1 MEADCGADP
10 AVGGSP
16 KSYIVAAQIGRYF
29 GLVFGIFF
37 GILTMIFVASTVSL
51 LGEEVLN
58 RTLNLDGSMRTIGLL
73 TIMSLDGLLV
83 FGAIS
88 AVLKRFTPG

>member
-1 MEADCGADP
+1 
-10 AVGGSP
+10 VGIS

-29 GLVFGIFF
+29 GLVFGVSF
-37 GILTMIFVASTVSL
+37 GILTMTVVASRVGL

-58 RTLNLDGSMRTIGLL
+58 RTFNLDGSMRTIGLL
-73 TIMSLDGLLV
+73 TIMSLGGWAV

-88 AVLKRFTPG
+88 AVLERFTPG